1 MTVRLK
7 SLSARGEGRIAVLFE
22 IGDGEHV
29 QRETFL
35 LSAVR
40 VADLSLQVGE
50 CTAEC
55 YEAVEHSA
63 ALERAVHR
71 GLSLLGYGAASPKAL
86 CRKLV
91 GKGIDRELAAE
102 AVDEIC
108 QTGYLNE
115 DAQALREAERC
126 ASKLWGEKRIVAALY
141 EKGYSR
147 ESVSKAMYGLE
158 DEGTDFVSLCAE
170 RIRSHMSP
178 PPRDPVARK
187 KWTATLCRYGF
198 SMTEIRDAL
207 KIAEE

>member
-22 IGDGEHV
+22 IGDGEHI

-35 LSAVR
+35 LSAAK
-40 VADLSLQVGE
+40 VADLALKVGE
-50 CTAEC
+50 CTTDC

-63 ALERAVHR
+63 ALEQAVHR
-71 GLSLLGYGAASPKAL
+71 GLHLLGYGSASPKAL

-91 GKGIDRELAAE
+91 GKGIDRDLAAE

-108 QTGYLNE
+108 QAGYLNE

-126 ASKLWGEKRIVAALY
+126 VTKLWGQRRIAAALH

-147 ESVSKAMYGLE
+147 ESIAKALYALE
-158 DEGTDFVSLCAE
+158 DEGMDFASLCAE
-170 RIRSHMSP
+170 RIRIHMSP
-178 PPRDPVARK
+178 PPKDPAERK
-187 KWTATLCRYGF
+187 KWMATLCRYGF
-198 SMTEIRDAL
+198 STTEIREAMDHL
-207 KIAEE
+207 EE